1 MNSFTTNSEN
11 ASHQLIK
18 SSQRKILL
26 HFFAVSEKIIY
37 LYKTKQ
43 NYLNSLQIFE
53 DIIFDIHYSIN
64 FY

>member
-26 HFFAVSEKIIY
+26 RFFAVSEKIIY